1 MIDKNIT
8 QIKKLEARIKEQ
20 DETIAK
26 LEKRIEYVASHSQ
39 IDTDYIY
46 VISEAV
52 KQIRGIDSL
61 RIEELFSL
69 ALKSHFNRC
78 DHIEGKEVTG
88 DTEPFYDNDPA
99 DITFYEEP
107 EHRCEKD
114 ETYW

>member
-39 IDTDYIY
+39 RDADYLY

-52 KQIRGIDSL
+52 KQIPEIDNWE
-61 RIEELFSL
+61 IEKLFSL
-69 ALKSHFNRC
+69 SIKAHFNRC
-78 DHIEGKEVTG
+78 DDIEGREVDG
-88 DTEPFYDNDPA
+88 DMEAFYERDPA
-99 DITFYEEP
+99 DITFYEEKQ
-107 EHRCEKD
+107 HTHYAD
-114 ETYW
+114 EIYE

>member
-39 IDTDYIY
+39 KDHDELY

-52 KQIRGIDSL
+52 KQIPEIDNWE
-61 RIEELFSL
+61 IEKLFRQ
-69 ALKSHFNRC
+69 AMKAHFYRC
-78 DHIEGKEVTG
+78 DDIEGKEVDG
-88 DTEPFYDNDPA
+88 DMEAFYERDPA
-99 DITFYEEP
+99 DITFYEEK
-107 EHRCEKD
+107 EHRHYAD
-114 ETYW
+114 EIYE

>member
-1 MIDKNIT
+1 MIDKDIT

-39 IDTDYIY
+39 KDHDELY

-52 KQIRGIDSL
+52 KQIRGID
-61 RIEELFSL
+61 RWEIEGLFRE
-69 ALKSHFNRC
+69 AMKTHFNRC
-78 DHIEGKEVTG
+78 DDIEGREVDG
-88 DTEPFYDNDPA
+88 EMESFYERDPA

-107 EHRCEKD
+107 EHRHYAD
-114 ETYW
+114 EIYE